1 MKKYNIF
8 KNDPHNSPD
17 KNIWHG
23 QILKICNLVSTR
35 TTSRSENCQDNVS
48 HCVMKSFRNVIYVL
62 KMIHVVGRSVKGPD
76 ELLVRKSSERGSWE
90 SSAGDNFVAHH
101 LEAVEDRDGV
111 GGELH
116 PPVLL
121 VPHVGAR
128 AALLP
133 QDPELGQWQPV
144 HQAAARHE
152 RLSDKSCQRL
162 FKC

>member
-35 TTSRSENCQDNVS
+35 TTSRSEKCQYNVS
-48 HCVMKSFRNVIYVL
+48 HCVMKSFRNVLYVL

-76 ELLVRKSSERGSWE
+76 ELLVRKRSKRGSWE

-133 QDPELGQWQPV
+133 QDPELGERQTV
-144 HQAAARHE
+144 HQAAAGHVG
-152 RLSDKSCQRL
+152 LSD
-162 FKC
+162 